1 MKNSLS
7 GELLADESL
16 DDRILRI
23 LRAAG
28 LTVHSIR
35 EDRPGMSDRDV
46 LDLSCR
52 LNSLLLTEDS
62 DFGTWVFAHKVPT
75 VGIFYLRYRPGEHE
89 QIARVLVDVVR
100 KEGDSLRGKYVTLT
114 PRKTRFRDI

>member
-1 MKNSLS
+1 LS

-23 LRAAG
+23 LRADG

-35 EDRPGMSDRDV
+35 EDRPGMSDREV

-52 LNSLLLTEDS
+52 LNSLLLTEDC

-75 VGIFYLRYRPGEHE
+75 VGIFFFDTGLESRSRSP
-89 QIARVLVDVVR
+89 A
-100 KEGDSLRGKYVTLT
+100 S
-114 PRKTRFRDI
+114 